1 MDFDED
7 DGQAGMADDDI
18 EEEDEKPKPRPI
30 VNMNKAQTDFDLKY
44 GLFTGILQL
53 LTSPFGIGY
62 LWSIT
67 HGCTLLENA

>member
-44 GLFTGILQL
+44 GLFTGIL
-53 LTSPFGIGY
+53 
-62 LWSIT
+62 
-67 HGCTLLENA
+67 